1 MFQGPP
7 APYGVVI
14 CYEGIF
20 PDLFRSFVRDGA
32 RLMVNMTND
41 AWFGRTSG
49 PEQHLGMYPF
59 RAVEHRVPVVRA
71 ANTGVS
77 AFIDPTGA
85 IHEATSLDTATF
97 TRARVERHSGGT
109 FYVRFGEWVGVGSFA
124 AAFVLLLARR
134 RAGAAAARA
143 DAGYRAIRHH

>member
-1 MFQGPP
+1 VFQGPP

-41 AWFGRTSG
+41 GWFGRTSG
-49 PEQHLGMYPF
+49 PEQHLSMYPF
-59 RAVEHRVPVVRA
+59 RAVEHRLSVVRA

-77 AFIDPTGA
+77 AFIAPTGQIVRRMNLFQRGLLTEDVPLRIGKTLYTRLGDWPGLLSLA
-85 IHEATSLDTATF
+85 ISAAAIAATRRPRSSEAT
-97 TRARVERHSGGT
+97 
-109 FYVRFGEWVGVGSFA
+109 
-124 AAFVLLLARR
+124 
-134 RAGAAAARA
+134 
-143 DAGYRAIRHH
+143 